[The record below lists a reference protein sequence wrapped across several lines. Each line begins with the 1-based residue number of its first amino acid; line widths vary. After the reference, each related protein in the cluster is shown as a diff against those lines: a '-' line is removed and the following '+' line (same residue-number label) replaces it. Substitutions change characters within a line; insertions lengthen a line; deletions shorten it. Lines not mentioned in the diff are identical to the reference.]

1 MCKINIR
8 AIGDGEGM
16 DISIRVNGIDATKGC
31 IIDKE
36 LNTEDDMDASDL
48 LDVLLYLITNG
59 MVFNIHL
66 N

>member
-1 MCKINIR
+1 MGKIKIH
-8 AIGDGEGM
+8 AIGDGDGM
-16 DISIRVNGIDATKGC
+16 DISIRVDGIDATKGR

-59 MVFNIHL
+59 MMFDIHL

>member
-16 DISIRVNGIDATKGC
+16 DISIRVDGVDATKGR

-59 MVFNIHL
+59 MMFNIHL

>member
-1 MCKINIR
+1 MGKINIR

-16 DISIRVNGIDATKGC
+16 DIRIRVDGVDATKGR

-36 LNTEDDMDASDL
+36 LNTEDNMDASDL

-59 MVFNIHL
+59 MMFNIHL

>member
-16 DISIRVNGIDATKGC
+16 DISIRVDGVDATKGR

-36 LNTEDDMDASDL
+36 LNTEDDMDACDL

-59 MVFNIHL
+59 MMFNIHL

>member
-1 MCKINIR
+1 MGKIKIH

-16 DISIRVNGIDATKGC
+16 DISIRVDGIDATKGR

-59 MVFNIHL
+59 MMFDIHL

>member
-1 MCKINIR
+1 MGKISIR

-16 DISIRVNGIDATKGC
+16 DISIRVDGVDATKGR

-59 MVFNIHL
+59 MMFNIHL

>member
-16 DISIRVNGIDATKGC
+16 DISIRVNGVDATKGR

-59 MVFNIHL
+59 MMFNIHL